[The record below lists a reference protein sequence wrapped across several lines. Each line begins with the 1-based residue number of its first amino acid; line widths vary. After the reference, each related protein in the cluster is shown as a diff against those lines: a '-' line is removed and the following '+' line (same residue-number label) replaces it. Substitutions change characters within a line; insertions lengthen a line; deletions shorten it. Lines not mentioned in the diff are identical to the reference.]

1 MKKVFILFT
10 AACIFMSSSN
20 VIYADTVYTVKRG
33 DTLWNIALRFE
44 IGLGKIIDHNPQ
56 ILNPNLIFPGQ
67 MIIIPS
73 AILRKNE
80 MTTLSNNEKE
90 ILELIN
96 SKRKEL
102 GLKPL
107 ILDDSLTKAAK
118 QKSIDMME
126 KQYVSHISPTYGD
139 SRNMLKTFNISYDQV
154 KESIGAG
161 YGSPGEI
168 FSLWMNTSVN
178 QSNML
183 DKMSTHIGIGYVAGG
198 LHGHYWTVFIIQR
211 NEGGK

>member
-1 MKKVFILFT
+1 MKELFIIYT

-20 VIYADTVYTVKRG
+20 RIHADTAYTVKRG
-33 DTLWNIALRFE
+33 DTLWNIALQFE
-44 IGLGKIIDHNPQ
+44 IGLDKIIDHNAQ

-67 MIIIPS
+67 MITIPS
-73 AILRKNE
+73 ALVRKNE
-80 MTTLSNNEKE
+80 MMSLSNNEKE
-90 ILELIN
+90 ILKLTN
-96 SKRKEL
+96 SKRQEL
-102 GLKPL
+102 GLQPL
-107 ILDDSLTKAAK
+107 ILDESLTKAAR

-139 SRNMLKTFNISYDQV
+139 SRNMLKTFNLSYVQV

-161 YGSPGEI
+161 FGSPGEI

-178 QSNML
+178 QANML

-198 LHGHYWTVFIIQR
+198 LHGHYWTVLIIQR
-211 NEGGK
+211 YEGGK